1 MSGVLVEDTTW
12 RDIRD
17 ENINENTFW
26 YYILSTSSPRLQ
38 YDDSEI
44 KNPSLHRMPFYGRLS
59 AMRDYVLVPPCGIEP
74 QPSEPESEI
83 LSIKL
88 RRHNPFQ
95 RAGTTGCPGRG
106 IANIANFSEYFDF
119 FVFLSGYTPAL
130 YRLKWL
136 KAVLLASDFIQT
148 QRRIAGCGGI

>member
-1 MSGVLVEDTTW
+1 
-12 RDIRD
+12 
-17 ENINENTFW
+17 
-26 YYILSTSSPRLQ
+26 
-38 YDDSEI
+38 
-44 KNPSLHRMPFYGRLS
+44 MPFYGRLS
-59 AMRDYVLVPPCGIEP
+59 AMRDCVLVPPCGIEP

-88 RRHNPFQ
+88 RRRNPFQ

-119 FVFLSGYTPAL
+119 FVFLSGYTLAL

-136 KAVLLASDFIQT
+136 KAVLRASDFIQT